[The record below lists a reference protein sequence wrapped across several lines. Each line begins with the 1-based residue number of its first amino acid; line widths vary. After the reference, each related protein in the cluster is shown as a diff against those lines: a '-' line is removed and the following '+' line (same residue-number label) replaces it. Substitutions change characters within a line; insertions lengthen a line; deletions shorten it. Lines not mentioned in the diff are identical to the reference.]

1 MNIWNLQVTGMSCG
15 GCVASVKRAVAS
27 LDPAAQVDVDLNRGH
42 VQVHT
47 ERQQAE
53 IETQIR
59 SLGYGVTAAPE

>member
-27 LDPAAQVDVDLNRGH
+27 LDAAAQVDVDLNRGH

-47 ERQQAE
+47 ERQRKE
-53 IETQIR
+53 
-59 SLGYGVTAAPE
+59 

>member
-1 MNIWNLQVTGMSCG
+1 MNIWNLKVTGMSCG

-27 LDPAAQVDVDLNRGH
+27 LDPAAQVDIDLGRSH

-53 IETQIR
+53 IETKIR
-59 SLGYGVTAAPE
+59 SLGYGVTAAHE